1 MIPSQNCINMIKMFE
16 GFRAKPY
23 KCPAGVPTIGYGST
37 FYSNGKKV
45 TLKDKLI
52 TEQDAT
58 NLLTTVVTNFSS
70 GVSKLLK
77 IQVTQNQF
85 DALVDFAY
93 NVGIG
98 NLKSSTLLKK
108 VNAKNFSGAALE
120 FIKWNKAYDGKVLPG
135 LTKRRTAEKD
145 LFIK

>member
-45 TLKDKLI
+45 TLKDKPI

-120 FIKWNKAYDGKVLPG
+120 FIKWNKAVGKVLPG

>member
-120 FIKWNKAYDGKVLPG
+120 FIKWNKADGKVLPG
-135 LTKRRTAEKD
+135 LTQRRTAEKD

>member
-77 IQVTQNQF
+77 VQVTQNQF

-120 FIKWNKAYDGKVLPG
+120 FIKWNKADGKVLPG

>member
-1 MIPSQNCINMIKMFE
+1 MIKMFE

-45 TLKDKLI
+45 TLKDKPI

>member
-120 FIKWNKAYDGKVLPG
+120 FIKWNKADGKVLPE
-135 LTKRRTAEKD
+135 LTKRRTPEKD

>member
-1 MIPSQNCINMIKMFE
+1 M
-16 GFRAKPY
+16 
-23 KCPAGVPTIGYGST
+23 
-37 FYSNGKKV
+37 
-45 TLKDKLI
+45 
-52 TEQDAT
+52 
-58 NLLTTVVTNFSS
+58 VTNFSS

-120 FIKWNKAYDGKVLPG
+120 FIKWNKADGKVLPG

>member
-70 GVSKLLK
+70 EVSKLLK

-120 FIKWNKAYDGKVLPG
+120 FIKWNKRNGKVLPG

>member
-70 GVSKLLK
+70 EVSKLLK

-120 FIKWNKAYDGKVLPG
+120 FIKWNKADGKVLPG

>member
-1 MIPSQNCINMIKMFE
+1 MIKMFE

-120 FIKWNKAYDGKVLPG
+120 FIKWNKADGKVLPG

>member
-1 MIPSQNCINMIKMFE
+1 MIKMFE
-16 GFRAKPY
+16 GFSAKPY

-120 FIKWNKAYDGKVLPG
+120 FIKWNKADGKVLPG

>member
-1 MIPSQNCINMIKMFE
+1 MKPSQNCINMIKMFE

-45 TLKDKLI
+45 TLKDKPI

-120 FIKWNKAYDGKVLPG
+120 FIKWNKADGKVLPG

>member
-120 FIKWNKAYDGKVLPG
+120 FIKWNKADGKVLPG

>member
-70 GVSKLLK
+70 EVSKLLK

-120 FIKWNKAYDGKVLPG
+120 FIKWNKAYGKVLPG

>member
-1 MIPSQNCINMIKMFE
+1 MFE

-120 FIKWNKAYDGKVLPG
+120 FIKWNKADGKVLPG

>member
-1 MIPSQNCINMIKMFE
+1 MIKMFE

-45 TLKDKLI
+45 TLKDKPI

-120 FIKWNKAYDGKVLPG
+120 FIKWNKADGKVLPG

>member
-1 MIPSQNCINMIKMFE
+1 MIKMFE

>member
-98 NLKSSTLLKK
+98 NLKSSTL
-108 VNAKNFSGAALE
+108 
-120 FIKWNKAYDGKVLPG
+120 
-135 LTKRRTAEKD
+135 
-145 LFIK
+145 

>member
-23 KCPAGVPTIGYGST
+23 KCPAGVSTIGYGST

-120 FIKWNKAYDGKVLPG
+120 FIKWNKADGKVLPG

>member
-45 TLKDKLI
+45 TLKDKPI

-120 FIKWNKAYDGKVLPG
+120 FIKWNKADGKVLPG

>member
-1 MIPSQNCINMIKMFE
+1 MSRKTSIEVVEKIKSFE
-16 GFRAKPY
+16 ELRIKSYRCSANKL
-23 KCPAGVPTIGYGST
+23 TIGYGHTKDVKENQTISVEQAED
-37 FYSNGKKV
+37 FLNED
-45 TLKDKLI
+45 LKTYENYVD
-52 TEQDAT
+52 
-58 NLLTTVVTNFSS
+58 NLEMKYGYFF
-70 GVSKLLK
+70 
-77 IQVTQNQF
+77 TQNQF

-120 FIKWNKAYDGKVLPG
+120 FIKWNKADGKVLPG